1 MIINLRKARFRFF
14 PILAIA
20 ILAGCQSPVGVTRV
34 DSETVRHQLTKNV
47 ISSGETSAYTDNVLR
62 VTDLTEAYF
71 DDPREALNALH
82 RVFLT
87 EEQRKAPLAFAL
99 AELSF
104 LYAHKTNQP
113 SYYLA
118 AALYAYLYLFPDHES
133 NLFNPFDPRGR
144 IAADLYNRSLTS
156 GFISKDRS
164 VVNVQAGTY
173 GLPFGTLQVELPEN
187 RLQWEN
193 RKLTNFIPVAELEVR
208 GLHNRYR
215 QAGIGV
221 PLAADQIPL
230 GQEEGLQIAKGKMPV
245 TAFMRL
251 SNLMEQLKTGTIQG
265 DWEVYNA
272 YDQKTVSI
280 QGKDV
285 PLEIEFTS
293 SLAASLADSQVWAR
307 ELKGFFMGDSLANE
321 SGELI
326 ALEPYRPGRI
336 PVVFVHGTASGSGRW
351 ADMTNDLIVDP
362 SIRNQF
368 QFWYFTYDT
377 GNPILYSAAL
387 LRETLQRTVND
398 LERKYQDPALQAM
411 VIIGHSQGGLLTRLT
426 AVDTGNT
433 LWDEV
438 SHQPLEDMKVS
449 DQTRELLQRMLF
461 ITPLPTAKRLIFIAT
476 PHHGSY
482 VAGSWGAHQ
491 LAKFV
496 KLPGRLMSG
505 LTDLMALNLDT
516 LKLDLQGMN
525 VGSVSAMEPGSP
537 LAKGLARTS
546 LAPGVSGH
554 SIIAVEGEGP
564 LEDGNDGVVAYTSA
578 HLEGMESEFVVR
590 SGHSCQ
596 SNTHTIQEVRR
607 ILLLHANE
615 LCETHNVCH

>member
-411 VIIGHSQGGLLTRLT
+411 VVIGHSQGGLLTRLT
-426 AVDTGNT
+426 AVNTGNT
-433 LWDEV
+433 FWDEV

-461 ITPLPTAKRLIFIAT
+461 ITPLPTVKRLIFIAT

-516 LKLDLQGMN
+516 LKLDIQGMN

-578 HLEGMESEFVVR
+578 HLEGMESEVVVR

-615 LCETHNVCH
+615 LCETHSVCH